1 MSTRKP
7 FKPFA
12 TLIALAIVVAYYLF
26 TGQTPVSQ
34 PDVTLNPVS
43 QAYIDR
49 QSDVMVEVEGMVRR
63 ILPDDNEG
71 SRHQKFIVGMSDG
84 HTILVSHNIDLAPR
98 VQNISAGTPIRISG
112 EYEYNSKGGV
122 VHWTHHDPAGRHPG
136 GWIEYQGKRYQ

>member
-1 MSTRKP
+1 MSNRKP

-12 TLIALAIVVAYYLF
+12 TLIALAIVAAYYLF
-26 TGQTPVSQ
+26 TGQTPVSEPQ
-34 PDVTLNPVS
+34 VAPNAVS
-43 QAYIDR
+43 QAFINR
-49 QSDVMVEVEGMVRR
+49 QSDVMVEIEGMVRK

-136 GWIEYQGKRYQ
+136 GWIEYEGKRYQ